1 MNYILFRG
9 KRTSFQFTKIYKIS
23 ISDLNLLFFWH
34 KAKVDGGF
42 WGELTYVS
50 GANLFSA
57 HTGAGGQIYSQI
69 VEKPPLT
76 LF

>member
-1 MNYILFRG
+1 M
-9 KRTSFQFTKIYKIS
+9 
-23 ISDLNLLFFWH
+23 
-34 KAKVDGGF
+34 VDFG
-42 WGELTYVS
+42 GELTYVS

-69 VEKPPLT
+69 VEKPPLK